1 MSEFED
7 YRLDNEAPQY
17 WIVERYVEGDNYV
30 TVVDMLGERMVFEYP
45 LEEYAKAAMRPFFA
59 EYDQG

>member
-7 YRLDNEAPQY
+7 NLLDNEAPQY

-45 LEEYAKAAMRPFFA
+45 LEEYA
-59 EYDQG
+59 